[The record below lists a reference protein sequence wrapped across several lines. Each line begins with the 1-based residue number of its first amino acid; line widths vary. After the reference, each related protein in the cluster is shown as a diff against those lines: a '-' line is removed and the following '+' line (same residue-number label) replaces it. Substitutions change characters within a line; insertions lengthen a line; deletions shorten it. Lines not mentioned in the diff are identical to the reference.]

1 RARAARSGFGRGRR
15 DRAGR
20 RGRAAGRRGHRLEAA
35 WAAARAGGGRMKT
48 DTTRRHVLI
57 TDAGR
62 GSAVAF
68 IRSLGRRG
76 WKVTAADHDPASAG
90 FHSRFTTDKLLYPR
104 PSEHPAALGDAIL
117 ARVERDGIDLVVPIT
132 DELGLPLAEARDR
145 FARLNPPDVPRPGA
159 PDT

>member
-1 RARAARSGFGRGRR
+1 
-15 DRAGR
+15 
-20 RGRAAGRRGHRLEAA
+20 
-35 WAAARAGGGRMKT
+35 MKRET
-48 DTTRRHVLI
+48 SRRHVLI

-104 PSEHPAALGDAIL
+104 PSEHPDAVVDAIL

-145 FARLNPPDVPRPGA
+145 FAGLTTLGWILCVSLRFPMKASLSVDKHEFSRAQQHFDVASPMGHR
-159 PDT
+159 